1 MLNLTVKIEE
11 NNTQIAIPAH
21 QLQMM
26 ITSDCAVANLKEDGL
41 CLIFDDR
48 KLVTITTL
56 PLSKTKKSQ
65 TMIIIS
71 MNDNTLKL
79 DHLKFGLVKLAG
91 KNEKTPQIPVE
102 FEAAVTKKV
111 QVIALIL
118 AQFGYKL
125 KSPMPKKA
133 GKPRHKWTKEISTLP
148 FYLDYH
154 GATATVFW
162 QKRSEIVIKSGAKLQ
177 TEIPLNKDGSV
188 GFSARFAQKL
198 RAEHENE
205 ITGKQTVADVVLK
218 SPNEVGLFLYFGGTN
233 SWLQLKDEDGRTLD
247 SWSQVE

>member
-11 NNTQIAIPAH
+11 NNTQITIPAH
-21 QLQMM
+21 QLQLM

-91 KNEKTPQIPVE
+91 KNEKAPQIPAE
-102 FEAAVTKKV
+102 FEATVKKKV
-111 QVIALIL
+111 QVIN
-118 AQFGYKL
+118 F
-125 KSPMPKKA
+125 
-133 GKPRHKWTKEISTLP
+133 
-148 FYLDYH
+148 
-154 GATATVFW
+154 
-162 QKRSEIVIKSGAKLQ
+162 
-177 TEIPLNKDGSV
+177 GSV
-188 GFSARFAQKL
+188 
-198 RAEHENE
+198 
-205 ITGKQTVADVVLK
+205 
-218 SPNEVGLFLYFGGTN
+218 
-233 SWLQLKDEDGRTLD
+233 WL
-247 SWSQVE
+247 